1 MLTIDDRVKKL
12 MVSPSSTPVKVIE
25 ITTTNNSGRVI
36 DERVRGLLRSPS
48 SVKNNKEV
56 TRIIDKKDLYKTN
69 KALEAQLE
77 ANRQARINEN
87 IAIQEKIMMMEEEF
101 DLYGAKEN

>member
-1 MLTIDDRVKKL
+1 MLEIDDRVRKL
-12 MVSPSSTPVKVIE
+12 MVSPSSTPIKAVK

-48 SVKNNKEV
+48 SVKNNKEI
-56 TRIIDKKDLYKTN
+56 TRVIDKKDLYETN
-69 KALEAQLE
+69 KVLEAQLE

-87 IAIQEKIMMMEEEF
+87 ITTLEKMMKMEEEF
-101 DLYGAKEN
+101 DLYS